1 MLNSK
6 CRLILLILLS
16 AFVVSCNKVLTFLSP
31 WYIHEPRNNCTV
43 CHGTRKQR
51 GFSAPT
57 RLIAGVPKLCY
68 DCHTDYTISTPFV
81 HGPVAVGKCLIC
93 HNPHKSKTKHLLEE
107 PEPKLCYQCH
117 DITPYTVSAPFVHG
131 PVAVGQCLICHDPH
145 KSKTEHLLKEP
156 EPGLCYQ
163 CHDITLYTVSAPFVH
178 GPVAVGQCLLCHNP
192 HKSKTEHLLKEPEP
206 ELCYR
211 CHIAKEIEIIPA
223 HLTKLSY
230 VCTDC
235 HEAHASSIKYL
246 LKVLPNS
253 DLRRTR

>member
-16 AFVVSCNKVLTFLSP
+16 AFVVSCNEVARHKVLTFLSP

-51 GFSAPT
+51 RFSAPT

-68 DCHTDYTISTPFV
+68 DCHTDYTISAPFV

-93 HNPHKSKTKHLLEE
+93 HNPHKSKT
-107 PEPKLCYQCH
+107 
-117 DITPYTVSAPFVHG
+117 
-131 PVAVGQCLICHDPH
+131 
-145 KSKTEHLLKEP
+145 
-156 EPGLCYQ
+156 
-163 CHDITLYTVSAPFVH
+163 
-178 GPVAVGQCLLCHNP
+178 
-192 HKSKTEHLLKEPEP
+192 EHLLKEPEP
-206 ELCYR
+206 EICYQ
-211 CHIAKEIEIIPA
+211 CHIVKEIEIIPA

-230 VCTDC
+230 LCTDC

-246 LKVLPNS
+246 LKVLPSS

>member
-1 MLNSK
+1 MFPKTLNSK

-16 AFVVSCNKVLTFLSP
+16 AFVVSCNEVVRHKVQ
-31 WYIHEPRNNCTV
+31 NNCRV
-43 CHGTRKQR
+43 CHGTFKQW

-68 DCHTDYTISTPFV
+68 NCHTDYTISAPFV
-81 HGPVAVGKCLIC
+81 HGPVAVGRCLIC
-93 HNPHKSKTKHLLEE
+93 HNPHQSKVEHLLKE

-131 PVAVGQCLICHDPH
+131 PVAVGQCLICHNPH
-145 KSKTEHLLKEP
+145 QSKTEHLLKEP
-156 EPGLCYQ
+156 EPELCHQ
-163 CHDITLYTVSAPFVH
+163 CHEITGDPVSAPFVH
-178 GPVAVGQCLLCHNP
+178 GPVAVGQCLFCHNP
-192 HKSKTEHLLKEPEP
+192 HQSKTEHLLKEPEP
-206 ELCYR
+206 ELCYQ
-211 CHIAKEIEIIPA
+211 CHIVKEIEIIPA

-230 VCTDC
+230 LCTDC

-246 LKVLPNS
+246 LKVLPSS